1 MFLLYFSDF
10 KRATYKQVYLAY
22 VGSYYLHH
30 HHHYNQMN
38 LILIKNINYESYI
51 VHIDAVYL

>member
-1 MFLLYFSDF
+1 MILTGLVYVFVVFSDF

-38 LILIKNINYESYI
+38 LFLIKKYK
-51 VHIDAVYL
+51 L